1 MDYRAHSLDEFLD
14 SVASENVAP
23 AGGTATAVVGATG
36 ASLCEM
42 VCIHTLGSEEYADVT
57 EEIAALRD
65 DLRKQ
70 REHLLDLADADA
82 TVVDKL
88 FSSVDGE
95 IKEFAIKR
103 SIGVP
108 LTIAVAC
115 RNVLELAVDVA
126 SAGTQNALPDAGTGT
141 ILTRAALQAAV
152 FTVRSN
158 VNWVSDQSFVDEVEA
173 RTTELETRAD
183 DAQEQVIR
191 HVKARA

>member
-14 SVASENVAP
+14 SIASENVAP

-36 ASLCEM
+36 TSLCEM
-42 VCIHTLGSEEYADVT
+42 VCIHTIGNEEYADVT
-57 EEIAALRD
+57 EEVVALRD

-82 TVVDKL
+82 TVVDEL

-95 IKEFAIKR
+95 IAEFAIKR

-126 SAGTQNALPDAGTGT
+126 SAGTQNALPDAGTGA
-141 ILTRAALQAAV
+141 ILTRTALQAAV

-158 VNWVSDQSFVDEVEA
+158 VDWVSDQSFVDEVEA

-183 DAQEQVIR
+183 NAHEQVIR
-191 HVKARA
+191 HVEARA